1 MTHTE
6 PPAPPPTPGMWR
18 PHEGCDL
25 AAPTPGLPSE
35 RPLPTDM
42 PVTRETGELG
52 KNPGGMHA
60 IPSIA
65 DLFFCVIFL
74 SLTFF
79 GGSGLLGDGDTGY
92 HIRAGEYIIKTLSV
106 PKSDIFSFHTPPLPW
121 TAHEWLSEVVM
132 AAVHDLFELAGV
144 VAFFAFLL
152 ACTIALLFKIL
163 TSHGASPLIATG
175 LTLLASCASQIHW
188 LARPHVFSLLFM
200 ITWHRLLETWQRGG
214 AVRLYVLPLTMLLW
228 VNLHGGFLGG
238 FLLLGA
244 YLAGNL
250 FYLITLP
257 LSARPGYLTKLRQLC
272 GTIGCCLLAC
282 LCNPSGYHILFFPF
296 KLVSN
301 RYLMDHVSEFLSPNF
316 HDFLPFKYLLL
327 LLIATLAVSKRSVD
341 ATELALMLV
350 FTNMALYSARY
361 IPLFA
366 LVVAP
371 ILTRQSEEAK
381 SESAGRLAAFFRQR
395 SRNMALMDQRA
406 TGYLWPAA
414 TLLVV
419 MLALYS
425 GRLHQGFDA
434 KKKPVAAVEF
444 LLQEQI
450 PGNMF
455 NDDEFGDY
463 LIYRAFPRYRVFF
476 DGRSDMYGTGKL
488 KEYSTV
494 INFEPGWEQILDK
507 YRITWVFYGTNS
519 NLSRFLLKEKSW
531 VLIYSDTVAS
541 IFVRDLPQ
549 HRHLIQKYHV
559 VQLSRAKPGA

>member
-1 MTHTE
+1 MPHTE
-6 PPAPPPTPGMWR
+6 PPPPPPPWMWR
-18 PHEGCDL
+18 HREDGGPTTPPPDPASDQKPGSLDL
-25 AAPTPGLPSE
+25 A
-35 RPLPTDM
+35 
-42 PVTRETGELG
+42 VTRATGELS
-52 KNPGGMHA
+52 KNTGA
-60 IPSIA
+60 INLIPSIA

-92 HIRAGEYIIKTLSV
+92 HIRAGEYMFKTLSV

-132 AAVHDLFELAGV
+132 AAVHGLFGLAGI

-152 ACTIALLFKIL
+152 ACTIALLFKTL
-163 TSHGASPLIATG
+163 KSHGASLLIATG

-214 AVRLYVLPLTMLLW
+214 VARLYLLPLTMLLW

-257 LSARPGYLTKLRQLC
+257 LPARPGQVTKLRQLC

-282 LCNPSGYHILFFPF
+282 LCNPSGYQILLFPF

-316 HDFLPFKYLLL
+316 HEFLPFKYLLL
-327 LLIATLAVSKRSVD
+327 LLIATLAVSKKSVD
-341 ATELALMLV
+341 ATELALMLI
-350 FTNMALYSARY
+350 FTNMALYSTRY

-366 LVVAP
+366 LIVAP
-371 ILTRQSEEAK
+371 ILTRQSVQTK
-381 SESAGRLAAFFRQR
+381 TESTGKLAVFFRER
-395 SRNMALMDQRA
+395 SRNIALLDHSA

-414 TLLVV
+414 ALLVV
-419 MLALYS
+419 TVALGS

-434 KKKPVAAVEF
+434 KTKPVAAVEF
-444 LLQEQI
+444 LLKEQM

-463 LIYRAFPRYRVFF
+463 LIYRTFPRYRVFF

-488 KEYSTV
+488 KEYSKV
-494 INFEPGWEQILDK
+494 INFESGWEQILDK
-507 YRITWVFYGTNS
+507 YRITWVFYGTSS
-519 NLSRFLLKEKSW
+519 NLSRYLLHEKRW
-531 VLIYSDTVAS
+531 VLIYSDKVAS

-549 HRHLIQKYHV
+549 YRHLIQKYHS
-559 VQLSRAKPGA
+559 VQLSRAEPGA